1 MLKGAAEVKRV
12 AMRKMS
18 LLASMPC
25 AVTGQPQVGRFE
37 SRDEGWMLIGIS
49 RQRPGSVFHAEQTA
63 GISGS
68 FGVAPD
74 YKGCPSCGAMEY
86 AQCGCCSTMACYDTS
101 RRVLRCPS
109 CGRQGPV
116 DGYIEQV
123 SSLGDE

>member
-1 MLKGAAEVKRV
+1 
-12 AMRKMS
+12 MRKMS

-37 SRDEGWMLIGIS
+37 SRGEGWMLIGIS
-49 RQRPGSVFHAEQTA
+49 RQRPGSVFHAEEAA

-101 RRVLRCPS
+101 RRILRCPS
-109 CGRQGPV
+109 CGRQCPV